1 MIKALE
7 ERGIPYVISYTKTN
21 RVSIIVTKDAIVKL
35 RFNKLVPLK
44 KINEYVSDHIKWI
57 EEKYLMYYVPPRCY
71 KNNER
76 YLILGKEYKLDIV
89 EAKQNKVFLDGDYL
103 VVYTKVN
110 NSEAIKKLLNAYTSN
125 LALDTFNILLDK
137 CFSDMKAFLPHYPT
151 LKIKQYKSRWGCCYQ
166 KQNLIILNKALV
178 HVPTY
183 LIEYVIYH
191 ELTHLLYMDH
201 QEGFHKFLQQFVKNE
216 RALKKE
222 LNNYR
227 TTYE

>member
-7 ERGIPYVISYTKTN
+7 ERSIPYVISYTKTN
-21 RVSIIVTKDAIVKL
+21 KVSIIVTKEALVKI
-35 RFNKLVPLK
+35 RFNKSIPLK
-44 KINEYVSDHIKWI
+44 RINEYVNDHIKWI
-57 EEKYLMYYVPPRCY
+57 EEKYLMYYVPKRCY

-89 EAKQNKVFLDGDYL
+89 LAKTNKVFTEGDYL
-103 VVYTKVN
+103 VVYTK
-110 NSEAIKKLLNAYTSN
+110 SDDSIEIKKLLDKYTTD
-125 LALDTFNILLDK
+125 LAVDTFNILLLECFNKMKDK
-137 CFSDMKAFLPHYPT
+137 LPHYPS
-151 LKIKQYKSRWGCCYQ
+151 LKIKNYKSRWGCCYQ

-201 QEGFHKFLQQFVKNE
+201 QEGFHNFLQQYVKNE
-216 RALKKE
+216 RALRKE
-222 LNNYR
+222 LNKYR